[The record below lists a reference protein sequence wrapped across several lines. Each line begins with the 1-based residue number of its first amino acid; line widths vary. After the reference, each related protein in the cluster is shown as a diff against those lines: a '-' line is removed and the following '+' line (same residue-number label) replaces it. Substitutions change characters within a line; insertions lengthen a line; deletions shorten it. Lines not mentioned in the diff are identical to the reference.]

1 MRTTLRFSSLDPVVR
16 TTLNLPYC
24 TVPDFYGGG
33 AQALH
38 MHVVYPVPE
47 PAAPGYPVLLW
58 ICGGGWECC
67 DPANRLHDL
76 SYFAE
81 RGYIVCLA
89 EYRVTG
95 VAPFPAQIQDVK
107 TALRF
112 VRKHARAFRADPDRI
127 ALMGDS
133 AGGHLVTLAGL
144 TPGKAEFTGA
154 QWAGVSEAVQAVINW
169 YGVVDFAGMLAAY
182 GAADASTMRPT
193 DCLVKLF
200 GAWPQSVPEQVDL
213 ATPLRYV
220 SPEAPPFLILHGDRD
235 ATVPFAQS
243 EALYEALERAGV
255 PCELCTV
262 EGADHAT
269 AEFSQAGLLRH
280 IADWLDAALGK
291 GRA

>member
-1 MRTTLRFSSLDPVVR
+1 MDLRRGL
-16 TTLNLPYC
+16 
-24 TVPDFYGGG
+24 G
-33 AQALH
+33 
-38 MHVVYPVPE
+38 
-47 PAAPGYPVLLW
+47 VLR
-58 ICGGGWECC
+58 
-67 DPANRLHDL
+67 PRNRLHDL

-95 VAPFPAQIQDVK
+95 VPPFPRRSQDVK

-154 QWAGVSEAVQAVINW
+154 QWAGVSEAVQAVVNW

-182 GAADASTMRPT
+182 GAADASAMRPT

-200 GAWPQSVPEQVDL
+200 GAWPQSVRSRWTWPRPC
-213 ATPLRYV
+213 ATSRRRPRP
-220 SPEAPPFLILHGDRD
+220 S
-235 ATVPFAQS
+235 
-243 EALYEALERAGV
+243 
-255 PCELCTV
+255 
-262 EGADHAT
+262 
-269 AEFSQAGLLRH
+269 
-280 IADWLDAALGK
+280 
-291 GRA
+291 

>member
-38 MHVVYPVPE
+38 MHVVYPVPD

-95 VAPFPAQIQDVK
+95 TAPFPAQIQDVK

-154 QWAGVSEAVQAVINW
+154 QWAGVSEAGCSPPTARRTPPPCGPRTAW
-169 YGVVDFAGMLAAY
+169 SSSLAPGRRACR
-182 GAADASTMRPT
+182 SRWTWPRP
-193 DCLVKLF
+193 C
-200 GAWPQSVPEQVDL
+200 
-213 ATPLRYV
+213 ATSRRRPRP
-220 SPEAPPFLILHGDRD
+220 S
-235 ATVPFAQS
+235 
-243 EALYEALERAGV
+243 
-255 PCELCTV
+255 
-262 EGADHAT
+262 
-269 AEFSQAGLLRH
+269 
-280 IADWLDAALGK
+280 
-291 GRA
+291 